1 MNLKEISVLRKM
13 VYLWRCFLDNHS
25 YSRGEGNQI
34 IKKGVSVGSRIQLT
48 GNGNRVILEK
58 GTILKNSLI
67 KIQGNDNIV
76 HIHKDAFVSGAELW
90 VEDQGCRIEIG
101 ERSFVGHHSHLACTE
116 DGRELLI
123 GQDCMI
129 SSYVQIRTGDSHS
142 IMDENGNR
150 INEAVSVS
158 IGDHCWIGEGVKVL
172 KGVVLDG
179 EDVVSTGAIVTHS
192 FGKNLLIGGIPS
204 RVLKENINWDKT
216 RI

>member
-1 MNLKEISVLRKM
+1 MNLKEIGALRKV
-13 VYLWRCFLDNHS
+13 VYLWRGLLDKHS
-25 YSRGEGNQI
+25 YSRGADNQI
-34 IKKGVSVGSRIQLT
+34 IKKGISVSSRIQIA

-101 ERSFVGHHSHLACTE
+101 ERSFVGHHSHFACTE
-116 DGRELLI
+116 DGRALLI
-123 GQDCMI
+123 GRDCMI

-142 IMDENGNR
+142 ILDENGSR
-150 INEAVSVS
+150 INNAESVY
-158 IGDHCWIGEGVKVL
+158 IGDHCWIGEGAKVL
-172 KGVVLDG
+172 KGVVLEG

-192 FGKNLLIGGIPS
+192 FGKNLIIGGIPS
-204 RVLKENINWDKT
+204 RVLKENISWDKT